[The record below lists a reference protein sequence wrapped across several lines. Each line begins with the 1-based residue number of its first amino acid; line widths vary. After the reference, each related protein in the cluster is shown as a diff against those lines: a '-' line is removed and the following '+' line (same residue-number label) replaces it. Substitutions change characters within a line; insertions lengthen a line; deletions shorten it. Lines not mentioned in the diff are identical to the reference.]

1 MKNKLDLKNI
11 KRPLI
16 IAGPCSA
23 ETEEQVL
30 NSARLLKDE
39 GINIFRAGIW
49 KPRTRPNCF
58 EGVGREGLEWMKTVQ
73 KETGMQTATEVAN
86 VNHVFEALKYGVDI
100 LWIGARTS
108 ANPFAMQE
116 IANALEGVDIPV
128 LVKNPVNPDVE
139 LWMGALERLEKAG
152 ITQLGAIHRGFSS
165 YEHSIY
171 RNIPQWQIPI
181 ELKRRMPDMPII
193 CDPSHICGNRELLQ
207 SVSQKAMDLN
217 FDGLMIETH
226 PTPDEAW
233 SDAKQ
238 QITPKRL
245 TQLLSSLELRVE
257 TPDGILLDTL
267 EDLRFKID
275 QYDNELMDIL
285 QKRMVAANGI
295 GQYKKANNM
304 TILQSGRWESILE
317 KHLAKSK
324 DSNLSERFISKLFK
338 AIHEESIARQT
349 EVMNVKK

>member
-1 MKNKLDLKNI
+1 
-11 KRPLI
+11 
-16 IAGPCSA
+16 
-23 ETEEQVL
+23 
-30 NSARLLKDE
+30 
-39 GINIFRAGIW
+39 
-49 KPRTRPNCF
+49 
-58 EGVGREGLEWMKTVQ
+58 
-73 KETGMQTATEVAN
+73 
-86 VNHVFEALKYGVDI
+86 
-100 LWIGARTS
+100 
-108 ANPFAMQE
+108 
-116 IANALEGVDIPV
+116 
-128 LVKNPVNPDVE
+128 
-139 LWMGALERLEKAG
+139 
-152 ITQLGAIHRGFSS
+152 
-165 YEHSIY
+165 
-171 RNIPQWQIPI
+171 
-181 ELKRRMPDMPII
+181 MPDMPII

-257 TPDGILLDTL
+257 NPDGILLDTL

-285 QKRMVAANGI
+285 QKRMDAANGI

-317 KHLAKSK
+317 KHLAESK
-324 DSNLSERFISKLFK
+324 DTNLSERFISKLFK
-338 AIHEESIARQT
+338 AIHEESIAHQT
-349 EVMNVKK
+349 TVMNVKK